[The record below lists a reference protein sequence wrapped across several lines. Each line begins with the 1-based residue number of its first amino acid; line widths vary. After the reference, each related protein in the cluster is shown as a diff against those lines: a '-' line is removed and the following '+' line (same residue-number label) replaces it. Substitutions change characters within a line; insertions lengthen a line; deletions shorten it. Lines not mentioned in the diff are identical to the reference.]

1 MEPNWEKP
9 PIRPVTAKL
18 YLQIVSAHYNRQGWY
33 HTLFTNNYWKDDATP
48 CFVSY
53 YSHYAITPYLTA
65 TTGRRLQPPAGLM
78 PALAPPYHL
87 LFLYDLHI
95 CFMISLSD
103 FTLVSNYYKF
113 IKLYC

>member
-18 YLQIVSAHYNRQGWY
+18 YLQIVSAHYDRQGWY

-65 TTGRRLQPPAGLM
+65 TTGGRLQAPVGLM
-78 PALAPPYHL
+78 PALAPHYNP
-87 LFLYDLHI
+87 LFLYDLQI
-95 CFMISLSD
+95 CFMIFVSNS
-103 FTLVSNYYKF
+103 TLVSNYYSS
-113 IKLYC
+113 IKLYR